1 MQSRIL
7 PIARITFLEALRQR
21 FFGFLLVLALAM
33 TLGSLPLKAI
43 DFGNQELKFLADLG
57 FGVTLLLGSVL
68 AVVLPAQLLYAELD
82 NRTALTLLAKPV
94 GRSEFLLGKFLG
106 AWAVLAVF
114 ALAVTALLAVILMLR
129 EPEVAARAARLELA
143 APELSLPGLAA
154 HALLQVVRL
163 GVVAA
168 LTLLLGSLAR
178 TFLYTVVV
186 GSMAVLA
193 GQLVWI
199 AQEALQE
206 AGQTATMK
214 TLLWASTRLFP
225 NLQSFNIGEALVLA
239 PGTIEAGTLPALLLS
254 GLAYLAVLLL
264 LACLAFRRREI

>member
-114 ALAVTALLAVILMLR
+114 ALAVTALLAVILILR

-193 GQLVWI
+193 GQLVWV

-239 PGTIEAGTLPALLLS
+239 PGTVEAGTLPALLLS